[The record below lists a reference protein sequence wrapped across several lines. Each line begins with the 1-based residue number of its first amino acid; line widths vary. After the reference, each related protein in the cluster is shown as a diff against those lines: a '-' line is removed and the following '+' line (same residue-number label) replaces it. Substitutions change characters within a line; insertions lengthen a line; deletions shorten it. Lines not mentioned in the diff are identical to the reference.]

1 MDNSYRIVQLLARP
15 NLKIFSAQF
24 CIPVFVN
31 KWLCDSYLGREIQ
44 IQNRITFYNAQC
56 YDFKFHGGWAVQMDF
71 LFENCTFEENQS
83 ILPFQINLTI
93 ICQRK
98 SCEEF

>member
-1 MDNSYRIVQLLARP
+1 MKLHTLIELFILLKLETANCRRMVMDNSYRIVQLLARP

-44 IQNRITFYNAQC
+44 I
-56 YDFKFHGGWAVQMDF
+56 
-71 LFENCTFEENQS
+71 
-83 ILPFQINLTI
+83 
-93 ICQRK
+93 
-98 SCEEF
+98 